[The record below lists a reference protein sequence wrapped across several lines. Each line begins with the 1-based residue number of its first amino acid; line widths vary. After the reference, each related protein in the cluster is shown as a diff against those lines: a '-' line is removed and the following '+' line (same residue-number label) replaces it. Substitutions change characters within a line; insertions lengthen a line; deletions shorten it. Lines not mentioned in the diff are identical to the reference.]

1 MDKAI
6 TSTAHRLLRE
16 KIQFTKASGDLNISE
31 QYKQSGLVI
40 SLFIHYSLQIYNT
53 RTKWWS
59 KSTGT
64 IKQNEGTNQAA

>member
-53 RTKWWS
+53 RTKR
-59 KSTGT
+59 
-64 IKQNEGTNQAA
+64 